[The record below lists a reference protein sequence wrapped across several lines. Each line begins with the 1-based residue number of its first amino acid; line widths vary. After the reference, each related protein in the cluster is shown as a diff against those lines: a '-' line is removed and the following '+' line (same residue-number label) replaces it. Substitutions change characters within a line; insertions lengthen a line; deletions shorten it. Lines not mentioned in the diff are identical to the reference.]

1 MDVQAAAAI
10 VTACL
15 ILQADGHV
23 VAGCE
28 YGADR
33 RGRGNDVPYAARS
46 LDECDPN
53 AVVVAAAR
61 VAVDLYQAT
70 PP

>member
-1 MDVQAAAAI
+1 MSSPDASRARI
-10 VTACL
+10 V
-15 ILQADGHV
+15 ADGETTFH
-23 VAGCE
+23 
-28 YGADR
+28 D
-33 RGRGNDVPYAARS
+33 AARS